1 MHERAA
7 VEYDVTAERVVAD
20 LTRSD
25 ALPTVLTALVRMLAD
40 ADADAD
46 AVALGNAA
54 WCWRND
60 TAVEAR
66 RIGQ

>member
-40 ADADAD
+40 ADA
-46 AVALGNAA
+46 VALGNAA

>member
-40 ADADAD
+40 ADADA
-46 AVALGNAA
+46 VALGNAA